1 MVGALVAIALVA
13 AIFIILAPAHLTF
26 SIAQANVVVY
36 GIYLPSFHDTN
47 NTHLNFTLTVNNSSP
62 STVVW
67 YESMAGEVSY
77 GPAAKDW
84 VRFGKTPYMPVGQE
98 PLSTRNFSFSAD
110 YGYNENT
117 PNAVESCRILMESKV
132 RFARRG
138 LRTRPYTVRFSCEPV
153 NFEDWKHFPVMCA

>member
-26 SIAQANVVVY
+26 SIAQANVAVY
-36 GIYLPSFHDTN
+36 RHHTN
-47 NTHLNFTLTVNNSSP
+47 NTHLDFTLTVNNSSP

-77 GPAAKDW
+77 GPAAVDW
-84 VRFGKTPYMPVGQE
+84 IRFDKTPDKPVRQE
-98 PLSTRNFSFSAD
+98 PLRTLNFRFSAD

-117 PNAVESCRILMESKV
+117 LNAVESCRILMESKV
-132 RFARRG
+132 RFAWRG

-153 NFEDWKHFPVMCA
+153 NFKDWKHFPVMCA